1 MNKFIIALGLI
12 ALVASLTPQEKE
24 DQKAFKKFL
33 KFTKKYNKHYS
44 SIQEYMARFN
54 IFRQS
59 LKQKSNVL
67 YKKGITQFSDLTE
80 NEFRRKYLN
89 LNINILN
96 TLQYTEVQHTI
107 SGEAP
112 EAFNWVDQKA
122 LGAVKNQGSCGSCW
136 AFSTVGNLEGL
147 YYIKYGENKRFS
159 EQQLVDCDDKDAG
172 CNGGLMEN
180 TFKWIKENGGVQLE
194 SDYPYKGR
202 DQQCKQDKEKL
213 VVKVDSFVKLDSVDE
228 EVIKEYLYKTGPLA
242 IALNA
247 NPLQYYYGGIVDD
260 DEKSCDPQGL
270 NHGVVLVGYG
280 SENGVDYWIVRN
292 SWGASWG
299 EKGYFRMLR
308 GKGTCGINT
317 YVTSAVLA

>member
-24 DQKAFKKFL
+24 DQKAFKKFQ
-33 KFTKKYNKHYS
+33 KFMKKYNKHYS

-59 LKQKSNVL
+59 LKQKSNGL

-159 EQQLVDCDDKDAG
+159 EQQLVDCDDKDEG

-180 TFKWIKENGGVQLE
+180 TFEWIKENGGVQLE

>member
-59 LKQKSNVL
+59 LKQKSNGL

>member
-24 DQKAFKKFL
+24 DQKAFKKFQ
-33 KFTKKYNKHYS
+33 KFMKKYNKHYS

-59 LKQKSNVL
+59 LKQKKNGL

-147 YYIKYGENKRFS
+147 YYIKYGESKRFS

-180 TFKWIKENGGVQLE
+180 TFEWIKENGGVQLE

-317 YVTSAVLA
+317 YVTSAILE

>member
-24 DQKAFKKFL
+24 DQKAFKKFQ
-33 KFTKKYNKHYS
+33 KFMKKYNKHYS

-59 LKQKSNVL
+59 LKQKKNGL

-147 YYIKYGENKRFS
+147 YYIKYGESKRFS
-159 EQQLVDCDDKDAG
+159 EQQLVDCDDKDEG

-180 TFKWIKENGGVQLE
+180 TFEWIKENGGVQLE

>member
-1 MNKFIIALGLI
+1 MNKFIIALALLP
-12 ALVASLTPQEKE
+12 LVASLTPQEKE
-24 DQKAFKKFL
+24 DQKAFKKFQ
-33 KFTKKYNKHYS
+33 KFMKKYNKHYS

-59 LKQKSNVL
+59 LKQKKNGL

-147 YYIKYGENKRFS
+147 YYIKYGESKRFS
-159 EQQLVDCDDKDAG
+159 EQQLVDCDDKDEG

-180 TFKWIKENGGVQLE
+180 TFEWIKENGGVQLE

>member
-24 DQKAFKKFL
+24 DQKAFKKFQ
-33 KFTKKYNKHYS
+33 KFMKKYNKHYS

-59 LKQKSNVL
+59 LKQKSNGL

-107 SGEAP
+107 SGKAP

-180 TFKWIKENGGVQLE
+180 TFEWIKENGGVQLE

>member
-1 MNKFIIALGLI
+1 MNKLIIALGLI
-12 ALVASLTPQEKE
+12 ALVASLTPQERE
-24 DQKAFKKFL
+24 DQKAFKKFQ
-33 KFTKKYNKHYS
+33 KFMKKYNKHYS

-59 LKQKSNVL
+59 LKQKKNGL

-147 YYIKYGENKRFS
+147 YYIKYGESKRFS
-159 EQQLVDCDDKDAG
+159 EQQLVDCDDKDEG

-180 TFKWIKENGGVQLE
+180 TFEWIK
-194 SDYPYKGR
+194 
-202 DQQCKQDKEKL
+202 
-213 VVKVDSFVKLDSVDE
+213 
-228 EVIKEYLYKTGPLA
+228 
-242 IALNA
+242 
-247 NPLQYYYGGIVDD
+247 
-260 DEKSCDPQGL
+260 
-270 NHGVVLVGYG
+270 
-280 SENGVDYWIVRN
+280 
-292 SWGASWG
+292 
-299 EKGYFRMLR
+299 
-308 GKGTCGINT
+308 
-317 YVTSAVLA
+317 

>member
-24 DQKAFKKFL
+24 DQKAFKKFQ
-33 KFTKKYNKHYS
+33 KFIKKYNKHYS
-44 SIQEYMARFN
+44 SIQEYMARFQ

-59 LKQKSNVL
+59 LNQKSNGL
-67 YKKGITQFSDLTE
+67 YKKGVTQFSDLTE

-96 TLQYTEVQHTI
+96 TLKYTSVHHTI

-112 EAFNWVDQKA
+112 EAFNWVDQNA

-159 EQQLVDCDDKDAG
+159 EQQLVDCDDVDQG
-172 CNGGLMEN
+172 CNGGLMEQ
-180 TFKWIKENGGVQLE
+180 TFQWIKENGGLQLE
-194 SDYPYKGR
+194 SDYPYKGY
-202 DQQCKQDKEKL
+202 DNKCTQDKEKFA
-213 VVKVDSFVKLDSVDE
+213 VQVDSFVKLDSEDE

-247 NPLQYYYGGIVDD
+247 NPLQYYYGGIVD
-260 DEKSCDPQGL
+260 ESQSSCNPQGL